1 MNAIT
6 LLIAG
11 KDRPATGNAIY
22 ERRNP
27 ISGEVASTVAA
38 ATVEDAIRAA
48 DAAAA
53 AFPAWSALG
62 PSERRAR
69 LNKAADILESRT
81 DEFIRR

>member
-11 KDRPATGNAIY
+11 KDRPATGHAVY

-27 ISGEVASTVAA
+27 ISGELASTVRRG
-38 ATVEDAIRAA
+38 TVEDAIRAA

-53 AFPAWSALG
+53 AFPAWSSLG
-62 PSERRAR
+62 PASGARASTRRPTSWR
-69 LNKAADILESRT
+69 AAPTSSPR
-81 DEFIRR
+81 